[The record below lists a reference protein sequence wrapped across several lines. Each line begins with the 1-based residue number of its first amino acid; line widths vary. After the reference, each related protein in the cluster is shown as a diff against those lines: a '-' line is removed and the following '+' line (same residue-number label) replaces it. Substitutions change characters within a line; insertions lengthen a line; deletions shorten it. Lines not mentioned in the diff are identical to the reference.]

1 MPFRP
6 LSDGDFENVASGE
19 ERLLLSQE
27 GIYPARL
34 ICWHSQLHPLFGE
47 KLIFDWNVFLSPALD
62 KYESCKLLR
71 YYNVKRENG
80 KPFFG
85 HHHEYRKDWI
95 AANNGRRPF
104 VRSSLP
110 PKVFEKKLFLIGIKT
125 VCKDSKGDLQP
136 SVYYSRVDRII
147 RPLEDGEEIDR
158 VPVQAIE
165 KMSRR
170 SA

>member
-1 MPFRP
+1 MDPNQEDRRNTP
-6 LSDGDFENVASGE
+6 WSSGCANSRKSRVAHHRNVASGE

-27 GIYPARL
+27 G
-34 ICWHSQLHPLFGE
+34 
-47 KLIFDWNVFLSPALD
+47 NVFLSPALD

-136 SVYYSRVDRII
+136 SAITRASIESSVLSKMERKSTECPCK
-147 RPLEDGEEIDR
+147 PL
-158 VPVQAIE
+158 
-165 KMSRR
+165 KK
-170 SA
+170 